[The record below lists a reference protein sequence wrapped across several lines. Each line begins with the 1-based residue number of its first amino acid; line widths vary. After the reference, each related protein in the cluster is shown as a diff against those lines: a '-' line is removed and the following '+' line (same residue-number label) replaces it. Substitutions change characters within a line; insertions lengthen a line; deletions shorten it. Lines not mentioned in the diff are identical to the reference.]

1 MAQTVDL
8 VVDRRVFF
16 DVKVPGR
23 QVGLRLVVVV
33 VADKVFDGVVGEKRH
48 EFGRELSGQGLVM
61 RDDQGGALC
70 LFDDRGHGEGFAGS
84 RDAQKRLPAV
94 AA

>member
-16 DVKVPGR
+16 NIKVPGR
-23 QVGLRLVVVV
+23 KVGLRLVVVV
-33 VADKVFDGVVGEKRH
+33 VADKILDGVVGEKRH
-48 EFGRELSGQGLVM
+48 EFGAELSGQGLVV
-61 RDDQGGALC
+61 RDDQGGSLC
-70 LFDDRGHGEGFAGS
+70 LFDDGGHGEGFAGT
-84 RDAQKRLPAV
+84 RDAQKRLSAV